1 MRQKKEDQE
10 SKKSEM
16 VKGGKERNLESFVV
30 GREGGTRRDGP
41 GSYGIV
47 YLTGKRDKANKT
59 LSGRRSAN
67 TASSRTR
74 NEMKD

>member
-30 GREGGTRRDGP
+30 GREGGT
-41 GSYGIV
+41 
-47 YLTGKRDKANKT
+47 
-59 LSGRRSAN
+59 
-67 TASSRTR
+67 
-74 NEMKD
+74 

>member
-1 MRQKKEDQE
+1 
-10 SKKSEM
+10 M

-67 TASSRTR
+67 TAPSRMR
-74 NEMKD
+74 SEMKN